1 MLNVL
6 YALSLILT
14 TNPVR
19 KVFYQVLFADEEM
32 ENQRIS
38 VAWAEVTQL
47 LNGKAGVNSSAV
59 AVEKGAR
66 VNTCI
71 IHTTPCGCHSKV

>member
-32 ENQRIS
+32 ENQRI
-38 VAWAEVTQL
+38 
-47 LNGKAGVNSSAV
+47 
-59 AVEKGAR
+59 
-66 VNTCI
+66 
-71 IHTTPCGCHSKV
+71 